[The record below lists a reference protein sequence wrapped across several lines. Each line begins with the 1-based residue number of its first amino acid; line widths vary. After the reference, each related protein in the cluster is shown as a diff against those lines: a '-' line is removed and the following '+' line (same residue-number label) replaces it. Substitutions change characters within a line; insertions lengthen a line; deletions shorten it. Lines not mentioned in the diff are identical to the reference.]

1 MTRAILAFTANEMLL
16 LLTFYFGL
24 HIVEI
29 AQCPFAFQSKTNRQQ
44 QEQWCQ
50 YTIIYILCT
59 SGFISSTPKA
69 GGLCEL
75 KNHRF
80 F

>member
-1 MTRAILAFTANEMLL
+1 MEENCTKKTTRAILAFTANEMLL

-50 YTIIYILCT
+50 YTNGHTITFALL
-59 SGFISSTPKA
+59 
-69 GGLCEL
+69 GL
-75 KNHRF
+75 
-80 F
+80 